1 MQFDIRGII
10 YANWLTETKYKTV
23 HVREKYVMFSARIL
37 NEVLGTPNCD
47 FDMFNDLKDKPP
59 YRDIPHTLCEI
70 DFEC

>member
-1 MQFDIRGII
+1 M
-10 YANWLTETKYKTV
+10 
-23 HVREKYVMFSARIL
+23 HVREKDVKFSARIL
-37 NEVLGTPNCD
+37 NEVLGTPKCD

>member
-1 MQFDIRGII
+1 
-10 YANWLTETKYKTV
+10 
-23 HVREKYVMFSARIL
+23 MFSARIL

-47 FDMFNDLKDKPP
+47 FDMFNDLEDKPP